1 MASLIKKGTR
11 KIRHPYGKIKSYL
24 NKYLK
29 SYIRIIITGVVKSME
44 SQLDTTEWLNWTDNN
59 SNGSLS

>member
-44 SQLDTTEWLNWTDNN
+44 SQLDTTE
-59 SNGSLS
+59 